1 MSETRIAL
9 RSYLATSVMRTSDV
23 TDSNGNDDISLT
35 ASECLL
41 VLEAYKKR
49 GISHPLPS
57 QIQGVDTE
65 NTNKCLHKLICN
77 GLLQTAYSTEAENK
91 YPELTARGVDAI
103 RQIRTTWKV
112 LMGHPN
118 IRHSQLFGGFSN
130 IHRITAKTIKF
141 GDNQHIT
148 IFHTVEQSDKSRSFT
163 GRDRP
168 TDMFLYYSLGS
179 DSKTCRFNFTTLVFC
194 GLLQSG
200 DPAVS

>member
-23 TDSNGNDDISLT
+23 TDSDGNDDISLT

-49 GISHPLPS
+49 GISHPLPP

-77 GLLQTAYSTEAENK
+77 GLLQAAYSSTENEIK
-91 YPELTARGVDAI
+91 YPELTARGEDAI

-112 LMGHPN
+112 LMGQPSVSIEDIYAAIN
-118 IRHSQLFGGFSN
+118 ILSQMDPQSSCK
-130 IHRITAKTIKF
+130 TA
-141 GDNQHIT
+141 Q
-148 IFHTVEQSDKSRSFT
+148 
-163 GRDRP
+163 
-168 TDMFLYYSLGS
+168 
-179 DSKTCRFNFTTLVFC
+179 
-194 GLLQSG
+194 
-200 DPAVS
+200 